1 MSTHTI
7 RKIGFTTIIFII
19 LFYACSENPG
29 KTQQSVSWQTELEEK
44 LPLLGHRNWI
54 LVVDKAFPLQT
65 GEGIEVL
72 YTGEQL
78 LPVLSHVL
86 SEVEKADHVNPT
98 VYTDKELQ
106 YLNDNLVGGIEKY
119 KDSLKQVIPENTE
132 SMLHDSV
139 FTKIKEASQM
149 FQILVLKT
157 DQTMAYSSVFI
168 ELGCQYWPT
177 EKENKLRSIME
188 NEL

>member
-1 MSTHTI
+1 MKNIHLLTA
-7 RKIGFTTIIFII
+7 II
-19 LFYACSENPG
+19 LMLVGHACTNTPKENQKSDG
-29 KTQQSVSWQTELEEK
+29 WKTELEEK

-86 SEVEKADHVNPT
+86 SEVEKADHVDPT

-157 DQTMAYSSVFI
+157 DQTKAYSSVFI
-168 ELGCQYWPT
+168 ELGCQYWPA
-177 EKENKLRSIME
+177 EKENKLRSIMK